1 MTDTLKMTDKYTSFC
16 HDFCAYFLAKPK
28 IKTLI
33 RYISEEEKEN
43 YSQRILQRI
52 NIEVTEYSVL
62 NIHRIGIN
70 VPIQY
75 IFDELML
82 WDGKSEYWPNQL
94 AQIKRI
100 NDQLENIYIY
110 LFGIEKIKLP
120 WFKSIEIKITPLF
133 HLSAIKF
140 QSTSSSSEPDNAR
153 YLLYKC
159 SGGYPIGIFSLYIR
173 SSINE
178 NKETE
183 SAQLF
188 SLVAFNFYG
197 RKNIFYTYILN
208 PIWEKIHNRVTTNI
222 LNRIKLK
229 FEEGFEESILAKQV
243 K

>member
-1 MTDTLKMTDKYTSFC
+1 MTDKIKMTYKSSSFC
-16 HDFCAYFLAKPK
+16 HDLCAYFLAKPK

-33 RYISEEEKEN
+33 KYKSEEEKEN
-43 YSQRILQRI
+43 YSQLILQRI
-52 NIEVTEYSVL
+52 NIGVTEYSVL

-70 VPIQY
+70 VPIQN

-82 WDGKSEYWPNQL
+82 WNGKSNYWPNQL
-94 AQIKRI
+94 ARVKRI
-100 NDQLENIYIY
+100 NNRLENIYIY
-110 LFGIEKIKLP
+110 LFGIENIKIP
-120 WFKSIEIKITPLF
+120 WFKSIVIKLTPLF

-140 QSTSSSSEPDNAR
+140 QSTPSPSVPDNAR

-197 RKNIFYTYILN
+197 KKNIFYKYILN

-222 LNRIKLK
+222 LNRIKNE
-229 FEEGFEESILAKQV
+229 FEEEFEKLVEAK
-243 K
+243 